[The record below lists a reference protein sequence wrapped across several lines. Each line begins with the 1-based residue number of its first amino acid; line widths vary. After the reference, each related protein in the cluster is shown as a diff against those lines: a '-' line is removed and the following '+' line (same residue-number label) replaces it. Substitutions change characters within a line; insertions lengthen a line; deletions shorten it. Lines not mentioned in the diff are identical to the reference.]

1 MRQAGVL
8 AAAGIVSL
16 ETMVERLAEDHANAR
31 LLAST
36 LAGIPGVVI
45 DPASVETNIVVF
57 EPPAA
62 WTQEGFLGALRE
74 AGILLVP
81 FGGRRVRAVT
91 HGDVSAEDCRR
102 AAAAIASVLAT
113 MS

>member
-1 MRQAGVL
+1 M
-8 AAAGIVSL
+8 
-16 ETMVERLAEDHANAR
+16 H
-31 LLAST
+31 
-36 LAGIPGVVI
+36 
-45 DPASVETNIVVF
+45 PASVETNINLETRTGSPTVVF

-102 AAAAIASVLAT
+102 AVAAIASVLAT